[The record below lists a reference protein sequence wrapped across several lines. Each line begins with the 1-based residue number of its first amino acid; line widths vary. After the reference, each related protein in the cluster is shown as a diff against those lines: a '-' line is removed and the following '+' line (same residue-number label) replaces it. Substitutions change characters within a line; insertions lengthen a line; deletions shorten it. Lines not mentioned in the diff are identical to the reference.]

1 VEHAKREV
9 QAPSSA
15 AGRLAASLS
24 SQRLRAAGF
33 AVGFDTDPALL
44 VNSSLPEGVI
54 NIVAVHQPSLVL
66 VTQRHASTGLMLGSS
81 GEAVAARIGR
91 KHVTRRE
98 SAELPSA
105 SELRPGQLCIAPAT
119 SRELLAASDPPAGAA
134 LVFVVDS

>member
-1 VEHAKREV
+1 MERAKREV
-9 QAPSSA
+9 QAPELRRREARSEPE
-15 AGRLAASLS
+15 LAK
-24 SQRLRAAGF
+24 LRAAGF
-33 AVGFDTDPALL
+33 AGFDTDPALL

-54 NIVAVHQPSLVL
+54 NIVAVHQRSLVL

-98 SAELPSA
+98 SAELPPA